1 MKNLLKR
8 IGLVAVVFGLLGVKS
23 SLVHGNL
30 IYNIQDHAS
39 YQNGWTLSGTITT
52 DGNLGVLTA
61 ADILSW
67 SVTISNGSTTLSFD
81 DGGQN
86 VGLFA
91 GYSSFYGITATSSQL
106 YAPTPPSNGGVTGI
120 VLGSPRTVG
129 QPFNGPQG
137 PTVAWSRSDFV
148 PNSSYLEVDPQV
160 GYDWRVTGSNLNSFD
175 WIVASTAA
183 VPEPSTLSLF
193 VLGGVGMAVA
203 GYRRRRAQTTV

>member
-8 IGLVAVVFGLLGVKS
+8 IGLVAVVFGLIGVKS
-23 SLVHGNL
+23 SLVFGNL

-67 SVTISNGSTTLSFD
+67 SVTISNGSTALSFN

-86 VGLFA
+86 VGTFA

-106 YAPTPPSNGGVTGI
+106 YAPIPAANGGVTGI

-137 PTVAWSRSDFV
+137 PTVAWTRSDFV

-160 GYDWRVTGSNLNSFD
+160 GYDWKVNGSSLNSFD
-175 WIVASTAA
+175 WVVATAA
-183 VPEPSTLSLF
+183 PVPEPSSFALLG
-193 VLGGVGMAVA
+193 LGGIGLMIR
-203 GYRRRRAQTTV
+203 GYRRQMDGV